1 MLIGEVARRS
11 GVTARMLRHYEAQGL
26 VQPTGRTAGGY
37 REYSERDIRRILHVE
52 ALRALGLS
60 LGEVQRALTDPGF
73 APSMLIGDL
82 IEQTRRRLA
91 REEDLLD
98 RLRRVESAG
107 PADWDE
113 ALHIVALLR
122 SLGSEHAVA
131 RQRAVLSAERDTA
144 LPTDVLAEALLA
156 ETDLNAAGTMQWAL
170 ARAGHAALA
179 DVAAGLGSPLPEV
192 RRRAVAAVAQVAG
205 EEATALLHGMLDDPD
220 DPTRDRAAITLGERG
235 SLDAVPVLVRMVVA
249 GRSDVEAA
257 ETLGRLAST
266 DELADDI
273 VTVLVEAVGD
283 DAGRAV
289 RRRLAQALAELP
301 GAGADQVLADL
312 AGDEDP
318 GIALTAR
325 AVLGGRGAGTA

>member
-11 GVTARMLRHYEAQGL
+11 GVSARMLRHYEAQGL

-37 REYSERDIRRILHVE
+37 REYSEEDIRRILHVE
-52 ALRALGLS
+52 SLRALGLS
-60 LGEVQRALTDPGF
+60 LGEVHRALTDPGF
-73 APSMLIGDL
+73 APSALIGDL

-107 PADWDE
+107 PTDWDE

-131 RQRAVLSAERDTA
+131 RQRAVLSAEGA
-144 LPTDVLAEALLA
+144 LPTEVLAEALLA

-192 RRRAVAAVAQVAG
+192 RRRAVAAVEQVVG
-205 EEATALLHGMLDDPD
+205 EEATALLHGMLADPD
-220 DPTRDRAAITLGERG
+220 DQTRDRAAIALGERG
-235 SLDAVPVLVRMVVA
+235 SLDAVPVLVEMVVA
-249 GRSDVEAA
+249 GRRDVEAA
-257 ETLGRLAST
+257 ETLGHLAST

-273 VTVLVEAVGD
+273 VTVLVESVGD
-283 DAGRAV
+283 DAERAV

>member
-11 GVTARMLRHYEAQGL
+11 GVSARMLRHYEAQGL

-37 REYSERDIRRILHVE
+37 REYSEQDIRRILHVE
-52 ALRALGLS
+52 SLRALGLS
-60 LGEVQRALTDPGF
+60 LSEVRRALTDPGF
-73 APSMLIGDL
+73 APSALIGDL

-91 REEDLLD
+91 REQDLLD

-131 RQRAVLSAERDTA
+131 RQRAVLSADRT
-144 LPTDVLAEALLA
+144 LPTEVLAEALLA

-170 ARAGHAALA
+170 ARAGHTALA

-192 RRRAVAAVAQVAG
+192 RRRAVAAVAQVGG

-220 DPTRDRAAITLGERG
+220 DPTRDRAAIALGERG
-235 SLDAVPVLVRMVVA
+235 RLDAVPVLVRMVVA
-249 GRSDVEAA
+249 GRSDVAAA

-283 DAGRAV
+283 DAEHAV

-318 GIALTAR
+318 GVALTAR
-325 AVLGGRGAGTA
+325 AVLGGRRAGTA